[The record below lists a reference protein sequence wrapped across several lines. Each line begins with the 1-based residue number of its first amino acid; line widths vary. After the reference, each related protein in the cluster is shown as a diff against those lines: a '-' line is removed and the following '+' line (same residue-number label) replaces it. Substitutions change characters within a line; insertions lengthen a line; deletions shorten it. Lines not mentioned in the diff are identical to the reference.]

1 MIAEKYVVRASIGS
15 LSLLGLSDTKFEL
28 WGMKT
33 IYLLQFSETG
43 CLAHCSFCAQS
54 IRNFKNK
61 KFLARITWPSL
72 DLSQLLEALKSNKDK
87 YARICFQTVIKPYFL
102 DEALFMVKKIHEEVP
117 EKPISLAI
125 TPIPTSYLEKFYS
138 MGVDYLGVGLDAS
151 APRVFI
157 KVMKP
162 YSWEIYMDYID
173 RALGVFGDKHVYVHL
188 IIGLGESRAE
198 LYELMEELINRGA
211 DIALFAY
218 TSIKKNYPMVD
229 IYYYR
234 EAQIIRYFLNR
245 NYSLRELLNPDNNHL
260 EKHILEEIIMNI
272 DKYYEIFLTSGCPEC
287 TRPYYN
293 ESPRGP
299 YYNLYS
305 RKHFEIYK
313 DALLKQLRKLLEIVS
328 EKR

>member
-1 MIAEKYVVRASIGS
+1 MINEKYVVRASIGS

-33 IYLLQFSETG
+33 IYLLQFSKTG

-61 KFLARITWPSL
+61 KFLARITWPTI

-102 DEALFMVKKIHEEVP
+102 DEALFTVRKIHEEIP

-125 TPIPTSYLEKFYS
+125 TPIPTRYLEKFYS
-138 MGVDYLGVGLDAS
+138 MGVDYLGIGLDAS
-151 APRVFI
+151 SPHVFI
-157 KVMKP
+157 RVMKP

-173 RALGVFGDKHVYVHL
+173 RSLKVFGDKHVYVHL
-188 IIGLGESRAE
+188 IVGLGESRIK

-218 TSIKKNYPMVD
+218 TSTEKNYPMVD

-245 NYSLRELLNPDNNHL
+245 NYSLRELLNPCNNHL
-260 EKHILEEIIMNI
+260 QKHILEEIIMNI

-313 DALLKQLRKLLEIVS
+313 NALLRQLRELLRIIS
-328 EKR
+328 ERR